1 MEQKVEKLNTEM
13 SKFKIENE
21 RLKKLKLKYE
31 DMVRKKIKLVKDFN
45 QEQA

>member
-1 MEQKVEKLNTEM
+1 MDKKVIQLNTEADN
-13 SKFKIENE
+13 FKIENT

-45 QEQA
+45 

>member
-1 MEQKVEKLNTEM
+1 MIVY
-13 SKFKIENE
+13 KIENE

-45 QEQA
+45 

>member
-1 MEQKVEKLNTEM
+1 M

-21 RLKKLKLKYE
+21 RLKKMKLNYE

-45 QEQA
+45 

>member
-1 MEQKVEKLNTEM
+1 M
-13 SKFKIENE
+13 SNFKIENE

-45 QEQA
+45 